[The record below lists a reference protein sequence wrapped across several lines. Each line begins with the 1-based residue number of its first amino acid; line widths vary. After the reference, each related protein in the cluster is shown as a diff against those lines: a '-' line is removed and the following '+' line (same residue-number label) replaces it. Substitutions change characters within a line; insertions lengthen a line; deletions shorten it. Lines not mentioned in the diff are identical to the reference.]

1 MLNIGFVQKCLGC
14 GINFAP
20 QTFLLPIN
28 PFQATNILRK
38 GYFCYLSPIVALC
51 QFSTPKNNIQMK
63 KQYTFLFIFIL
74 TQILF
79 AQSHIEKVH
88 EKLKQQ
94 YDFVSCFDSLGTA
107 IVSQKAKFGYV
118 NLKGKIIVPFLYE
131 KGEPFSEGKAA
142 VKRNGK
148 WGFVD
153 SIGKEI
159 CPFVYDSATL
169 FQHGFGVVRKGKQL
183 YWLNTKGEKVDSL
196 TEEEHFEAWQKNE
209 GFLQNNFPQPWR
221 FIQLQDQNVG
231 IKEIGTDRIIFPPI
245 YDFID
250 LFEGRNC
257 LFKLEQAGRHYLGNG
272 NTGNIVPYIS
282 VFFAE
287 NRIEA
292 ESEDEW
298 ESEMQAEE
306 DEYALRN
313 TSPFMCVQNEA
324 GNWGV
329 LDTNFQ
335 VVLPFS
341 PENKKIDFL
350 QDSLFWVI
358 SPEIIGKETVE
369 TKADAVYTNPEDAD
383 ADGKRF
389 GINSASCATKEVPK
403 MEQNPEKTQTFAII
417 SNKMGIKNVQ
427 GKWLVLP
434 KYNLSG
440 VTNGNYC
447 LAYREGNWYLLNFR
461 TGQEKYHFSPNEY
474 VNNTLVLLENGL
486 LLMQSKNGF
495 WGIKDT
501 NGSDFLAFEYTEIT
515 YEKELNYFCLRKNG
529 KWGIIDVY
537 KKEIL
542 PIKYAKISKTT
553 FNNYFCLVS
562 EDRKMGFAN
571 EKGEIVIPLAY
582 DCYAEDADLSVFYF
596 DKAMAMLRKKGKW
609 GAINPKGEEIIPFI
623 YDIYN
628 VLKGNPHTLIALS
641 RNGKWTIQNLQ
652 GKKID
657 IELDFPY
664 ENNFNK
670 LLNSAKGS
678 KYDAYLSE
686 TATGYGLINTKG
698 EILLPFHYSEPTEI
712 SQQGFTGVY
721 DLASEKVG
729 LADTNGKLILPLK
742 YTDIGNSSQLIKHE
756 LTAIFHHK
764 LPSGYF
770 KVVQNG
776 KVGLVQANGKEVFP
790 CVYTEIGYKSE
801 NEWWVLQNDK
811 VGLVNE
817 KGKILLPIGYEGVT
831 KLAYF
836 AGEYEQD
843 TWVNEGLS
851 AVSNYYILRKQ
862 GKQILIN
869 DKNKH
874 VLPKEMSE
882 IWLTKNHI
890 FVKEMPNSPYKSYD
904 MLGNFE
910 KNLNVFAIDWR
921 FSSYIPFFVVIEG
934 FQYQVLT
941 ENGDLLPEKY
951 DQIFRDEKDYFVQK
965 KDKIGYLNGKG
976 ELVIPPDYEILSRL
990 EGIKRGVFFEAKK
1003 GDKRGILD
1011 ANGKE
1016 VLPLVYDGF
1025 TTYQVGDGFS
1035 ISQNG
1040 KWGKIDTFFR
1050 LLTPLKYKSPVY
1062 GNTFKEG
1069 NKMGWLNENGGE
1081 VLPPIYENIQEAG
1094 DYVKLKLGA
1103 MNGVADKQGKIIL
1116 PLEYENIDNIDEAS
1130 RVWRVQKAEKWGLIA
1145 LQENKVLLPLE
1156 YEQIT
1161 AFHNGYS
1168 VFQKGE
1174 KCGVVDSLG
1183 KIVVPLQYEGIEVLE
1198 KGFLVKMACKYG
1210 FLNLKGEQILPLEYE
1225 MIEEEYGN
1233 YYNRYYYLSLWREN
1247 VFGIYDF
1254 ATQKLISPKY
1264 AKDFSLFYK
1273 DSAQN
1278 VLWEVTNAE
1287 LKKGLMNAAEEIIIP
1302 MEYDAIELKRV
1313 ARSPEVVYFEAT
1325 KEGGGSYFFSETGK
1339 PMATRPGRKPK
1350 CMCER

>member
-1 MLNIGFVQKCLGC
+1 
-14 GINFAP
+14 
-20 QTFLLPIN
+20 
-28 PFQATNILRK
+28 
-38 GYFCYLSPIVALC
+38 
-51 QFSTPKNNIQMK
+51 MK
-63 KQYTFLFIFIL
+63 KQYTFLLILLL
-74 TQILF
+74 TQSLF

-118 NLKGKIIVPFLYE
+118 NLKGKIIVPFIYE
-131 KGEPFSEGKAA
+131 KGESFSEGKAA

-153 SIGKEI
+153 STGKEI

-169 FQHGFGVVRKGKQL
+169 FRHGFGVVRKGKQF
-183 YWLNTKGEKVDSL
+183 YWLNSKGEKVDSL
-196 TEEEHFEAWQKNE
+196 TEEEHFETWDKYDD
-209 GFLQNNFPQPWR
+209 GFLQKNLPQPWR
-221 FIQLQDQNVG
+221 FIFVQGEKIG

-245 YDFID
+245 YDFIE
-250 LFEGRNC
+250 LFEGSNC
-257 LFKLEQAGRHYLGNG
+257 LFKLEEAGRHYLGNG
-272 NTGNIVPYIS
+272 NTGNTVAYIS

-287 NRIEA
+287 NKIQA
-292 ESEDEW
+292 EDEDEW
-298 ESEMQAEE
+298 ESEMQAEV
-306 DEYALRN
+306 DEHAPRN
-313 TSPFMCVQNEA
+313 ASPFMCVQNEA
-324 GNWGV
+324 GNWGI

-341 PENKKIDFL
+341 PENKEIDFL

-358 SPEIIGKETVE
+358 SPEIIGTETVE
-369 TKADAVYTNPEDAD
+369 READAVYTNPEDAD

-389 GINSASCATKEVPK
+389 GINSASCTTKEAPK
-403 MEQNPEKTQTFAII
+403 REQNPEKEQTFAII
-417 SNKMGIKNVQ
+417 SNKMGVKNAH
-427 GKWLVLP
+427 GKWLVPP

-440 VTNGNYC
+440 ATDGNFS

-474 VNNTLVLLENGL
+474 VNHTSLFGNGL

-495 WGIKDT
+495 WGVKDT
-501 NGSDFLAFEYTEIT
+501 NGSDFLAFEYTDII

-529 KWGIIDVY
+529 KWGIIDAH

-542 PIKYAKISKTT
+542 PIKYLKISKTV
-553 FNNYFCLVS
+553 FKDYFCLVS

-571 EKGEIVIPLAY
+571 EKGEIVIPLEY
-582 DCYAEDADLSVFYF
+582 DYYAEDADLSVFYF
-596 DKAMAMLRKKGKW
+596 GKAMAMLRKKGKW
-609 GAINPKGEEIIPFI
+609 GAINPKGEEMIPFM

-657 IELDFPY
+657 IELNFTY

-670 LLNSAKGS
+670 LLNSAENS

-712 SQQGFTGVY
+712 SQQGFVGVY
-721 DLASEKVG
+721 DLASEKMG

-742 YTDIGNSSQLIKHE
+742 YTDIGNSWQLVKNE
-756 LTAIFHHK
+756 LTAIFHHQ

-790 CVYTEIGYKSE
+790 CVYAEIGYKSQ

-817 KGKILLPIGYEGVT
+817 KGKILLPIAYEGVT
-831 KLAYF
+831 KSEYF
-836 AGEYEQD
+836 VGKYEKD
-843 TWVNEGLS
+843 TWVNEELS
-851 AVSNYYILRKQ
+851 AAPNYYILRKQ
-862 GKQILIN
+862 GKLILIN
-869 DKNKH
+869 DKKKR
-874 VLPKEMSE
+874 VLPKEMTE
-882 IWLTKNHI
+882 IRLTKNHI
-890 FVKEMPNSPYKSYD
+890 FAKEMPNSPYESYD
-904 MLGNFE
+904 TLGNFE
-910 KNLNVFAIDWR
+910 KNLKVFAIDWN
-921 FSSYIPFFVVIEG
+921 FSGYMPFFVVIEN
-934 FQYQVLT
+934 FKSQVLT
-941 ENGDLLPEKY
+941 LNGDLLPEKY
-951 DQIFRDEKDYFVQK
+951 DKIFREGKESFVLK
-965 KDKIGYLNGKG
+965 KDKIGALNGKG
-976 ELVIPPDYEILSRL
+976 ELVIPPDYEILNQL
-990 EGIKRGVFFEAKK
+990 EGIKRDVFFEAKK

-1011 ANGKE
+1011 AKGKE
-1016 VLPLVYDGF
+1016 VLPFVYDGF

-1035 ISQNG
+1035 VAQNG

-1050 LLTPLKYKSPVY
+1050 LLVPCKYNAPIY
-1062 GNTFKEG
+1062 GNSFKEG
-1069 NKMGWLNENGGE
+1069 NKMGWLNEKGEE

-1094 DYVKLKLGA
+1094 DYVKLKLDA
-1103 MNGVADKQGKIIL
+1103 MKGVADKQGKIIL
-1116 PLEYENIDNIDEAS
+1116 PLEYEWIDNINDES
-1130 RVWRVQKAEKWGLIA
+1130 RVWRVQKAGKWGLIDVEA
-1145 LQENKVLLPLE
+1145 NKFLLPLE

-1161 AFHNGYS
+1161 DFRNGYS
-1168 VFQKGE
+1168 VFQKGD

-1183 KIVVPLQYEGIEVLE
+1183 KIVVPLQYEGIEILE

-1210 FLNLKGEQILPLEYE
+1210 FLNPKGAQILPLEYE
-1225 MIEEEYGN
+1225 MIEEEYGS
-1233 YYNRYYYLSLWREN
+1233 YYNRYYYLSLWQDNLFR
-1247 VFGIYDF
+1247 IYDF
-1254 ATQKLISPKY
+1254 ATQKLISPRY

-1273 DSAQN
+1273 DSTQN
-1278 VLWEVTNAE
+1278 VLWEITNAE
-1287 LKKGLMNAAEEIIIP
+1287 LKKGLMNATEKIIIP
-1302 MEYDAIELKRV
+1302 MEYDAIELKR
-1313 ARSPEVVYFEAT
+1313 ATRSSKEVYFEAT
-1325 KEGGGSYFFSETGK
+1325 KEGGGSYFFTQTGK
-1339 PMATRPGRKPK
+1339 PMTDRPSKKPK
-1350 CMCER
+1350 CMCERYSD